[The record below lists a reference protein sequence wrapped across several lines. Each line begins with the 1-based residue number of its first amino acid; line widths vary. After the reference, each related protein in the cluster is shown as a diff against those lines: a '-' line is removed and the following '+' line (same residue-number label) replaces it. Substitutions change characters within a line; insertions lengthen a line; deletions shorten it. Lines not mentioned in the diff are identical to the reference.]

1 MAETVDETK
10 QQTIRKFR
18 VITRAFYED
27 AYLAFF
33 IKWYLDLG
41 FQQVLVLKTDGRELP
56 ECVRDEIAQYIES
69 GQVIIR
75 MVANSG
81 NATLN
86 EHYAEF
92 RDLAWDWVLNVDCDE
107 FLVIDRVKY
116 PGGINDLITGI
127 EAWISENKLLSR
139 PDLLQQIAFR
149 WLCINKLDDRP
160 WDGSLAGLLGN
171 GIDYPLHMYKYHKCM
186 GKPSQMLVAGDKIN
200 CHFYYMNPVVVDN
213 GSGGVKY
220 ARYDLF
226 DDRIVNVRDNY
237 VGYVSNT
244 GNAFKWGCI
253 LHLNSRSMT
262 NTLTKC
268 LVTELRDNK
277 KISNLDAF
285 RSWVN
290 GISVRASSGI
300 NQGVKQKLLEF
311 CNKKGEFPEIIRQW
325 NAQYRHRVPESI
337 ITGLLSSIPE
347 GMSKC
352 CIKTGNIERDIFR
365 ELCQAKNI
373 DYDKCVYILGSC

>member
-1 MAETVDETK
+1 MAETVDEAK
-10 QQTIRKFR
+10 QQVIRKFR

-41 FQQVLVLKTDGRELP
+41 FQEILILKTDGRELP
-56 ECVRDEIAQYIES
+56 ECVRTEIEPFIDS

-75 MVANSG
+75 VVANSG

-86 EHYAEF
+86 ENYHEF

-116 PGGINDLITGI
+116 PGGVNDLITGI
-127 EAWISENKLLSR
+127 EGWINENKLLSS
-139 PDLLQQIAFR
+139 PDLLQQIGFR

-160 WDGSLAGLLGN
+160 WDGTLAGLLGN
-171 GIDYPLHMYKYHKCM
+171 RHDYPLHMYKYHKCM
-186 GKPSQMLVAGDKIN
+186 GKPKNMLVAGDKIN
-200 CHFYYMNPVVVDN
+200 CHFYYMNPLVVDN
-213 GSGGVKY
+213 GAGGTKY

-226 DDRIVNVRDNY
+226 DDKIVNIRDNY
-237 VGYVSNT
+237 VPYVSNA

-277 KISNLDAF
+277 KISNIDAF
-285 RSWVN
+285 RSWVA
-290 GISVRASSGI
+290 GFSVRASSGI
-300 NQGVKQKLLEF
+300 NPGVKQKLLEF
-311 CNKKGEFPEIIRQW
+311 LNNKGTFPDEIQHW
-325 NAQYRHRVPESI
+325 DAQYRNRVPESN
-337 ITGLLSSIPE
+337 ITDLMSSIPE
-347 GMSKC
+347 TVGKC
-352 CIKTGNIERDIFR
+352 SIKTGATERAILL
-365 ELCQAKNI
+365 ELCLARNI
-373 DYDKCVYILGSC
+373 DYNKCITMLDSC

>member
-1 MAETVDETK
+1 MAETVDEAK
-10 QQTIRKFR
+10 QQVIRKFR

-41 FQQVLVLKTDGRELP
+41 FQEILILKTDGRELP
-56 ECVRDEIAQYIES
+56 ECVRAEIEPFIDS

-81 NATLN
+81 NSTLN

-116 PGGINDLITGI
+116 PGGVNDLVTGI
-127 EAWISENKLLSR
+127 DGWISENKLLSS
-139 PDLLQQIAFR
+139 PDLLQQIGFR

-160 WDGSLAGLLGN
+160 WDGSLTGLLRN
-171 GIDYPLHMYKYHKCM
+171 GADYPLHMYKYHKCM
-186 GKPSQMLVAGDKIN
+186 GKPKYMLVAGDKIN
-200 CHFYYMNPVVVDN
+200 CHFYYMNPLVVDN
-213 GSGGVKY
+213 GAGGTKY

-226 DDRIVNVRDNY
+226 DDKIVNIRDNY
-237 VGYVSNT
+237 VPYVSNA

-277 KISNLDAF
+277 KISNIDAF
-285 RSWVN
+285 RSWINCRGAGTVK
-290 GISVRASSGI
+290 GI
-300 NQGVKQKLLEF
+300 NLGVKDKLKEF
-311 CNKKGEFPEIIRQW
+311 LNRKGTFPDDIKKW
-325 NAQYRHRVPESI
+325 HDQYSNRVAGPI
-337 ITGLLSSIPE
+337 ITGLLDTIPGKMRDSI
-347 GMSKC
+347 
-352 CIKTGNIERDIFR
+352 IVDRRLEREILR
-365 ELCQAKNI
+365 ELCVARGLNF
-373 DYDKCVYILGSC
+373 DKCVAILDAC

>member
-1 MAETVDETK
+1 MAEVVDNKPQE
-10 QQTIRKFR
+10 IRKFR

-41 FQQVLVLKTDGRELP
+41 FQQVLVLKTDGRELI
-56 ECVRDEIAQYIES
+56 ESVRAEIEPFIDS

-75 MVANSG
+75 MVPNSG

-86 EHYAEF
+86 ANYHEF

-107 FLVIDRVKY
+107 FLVIDRVKF

-127 EAWISENKLLSR
+127 EGWISENKLLSS

-160 WDGSLAGLLGN
+160 WDGTLAGLLGN
-171 GIDYPLHMYKYHKCM
+171 GADYPLHMYKYHKCM

-213 GSGGVKY
+213 GVGGTKY

-226 DDRIVNVRDNY
+226 DDKIVNIRDNY

-285 RSWVN
+285 RNWVN
-290 GISVRASSGI
+290 GFSARASSGI
-300 NQGVKQKLLEF
+300 NTGVKQKLLEF
-311 CNKKGEFPEIIRQW
+311 CNTKGQFPEIIRQW
-325 NAQYRHRVPESI
+325 NNNYRGRVLESN
-337 ITGLLSSIPE
+337 ITALLSSIPE

-352 CIKTGNIERDIFR
+352 SIKSGAIERDILL

-373 DYDKCVYILGSC
+373 NYAKCVAILDSC